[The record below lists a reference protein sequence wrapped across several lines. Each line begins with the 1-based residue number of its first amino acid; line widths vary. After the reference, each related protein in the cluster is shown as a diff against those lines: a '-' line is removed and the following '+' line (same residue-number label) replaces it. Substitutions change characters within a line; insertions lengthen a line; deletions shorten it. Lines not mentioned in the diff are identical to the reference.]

1 MKTLPFRPRTLAL
14 GAILAVLVALLAH
27 VSLRSGPL
35 APVAVTVTRAETRA
49 LQPALFGIGTV
60 EARYTGRIGPTAPG
74 RLARLEVHVGEIVA
88 AGQVLGE
95 MDPVDLDDRL
105 RAQTAAH
112 RRAEA
117 VVREATARLEY
128 ARAQAL
134 RYDELYA
141 DRSAS
146 EETRTA
152 KRQELAI
159 AEASSAAARE
169 EVDRLAAELD
179 ALRAQRANLRLVAPM
194 AGLVTL
200 RAADP
205 GTTLVAGQTVL
216 ELVDPASI
224 WVDVRFDQSG
234 AAGLAADLPA
244 RIVLRS
250 LGGTEIPGRVL
261 RVEPRADP
269 VTEELLAKIVLERQP
284 AAPPPLGELAEVT
297 VALPSLPAAVSV
309 PNAALQRQ
317 GERVGVWRVVAGRP
331 EFVAVALGR
340 SDLDGHVQVLAGLA
354 PGETI
359 VLHRAKALRASS
371 RIRIVDRLVEAAP

>member
-134 RYDELYA
+134 R
-141 DRSAS
+141 
-146 EETRTA
+146 
-152 KRQELAI
+152 
-159 AEASSAAARE
+159 
-169 EVDRLAAELD
+169 
-179 ALRAQRANLRLVAPM
+179 
-194 AGLVTL
+194 
-200 RAADP
+200 
-205 GTTLVAGQTVL
+205 
-216 ELVDPASI
+216 
-224 WVDVRFDQSG
+224 
-234 AAGLAADLPA
+234 
-244 RIVLRS
+244 
-250 LGGTEIPGRVL
+250 
-261 RVEPRADP
+261 
-269 VTEELLAKIVLERQP
+269 
-284 AAPPPLGELAEVT
+284 
-297 VALPSLPAAVSV
+297 
-309 PNAALQRQ
+309 
-317 GERVGVWRVVAGRP
+317 
-331 EFVAVALGR
+331 
-340 SDLDGHVQVLAGLA
+340 
-354 PGETI
+354 
-359 VLHRAKALRASS
+359 
-371 RIRIVDRLVEAAP
+371 